1 MKEHS
6 PDPYKVLHLDPA
18 ATAREVSRV
27 YRALVRAH
35 HPDTRA
41 PGAVAADP
49 DSGAQELR
57 DQELRDIMDAYAI
70 LRDPVKRAAY
80 DRQRAGSPRPET
92 VPSPRNPQG
101 PSVRSSQGP
110 SGAAL
115 IIGPVRWE
123 NTGRPAPRRQV
134 AGEPVTGAR
143 DLFHQLRD
151 RRAAGA
157 GEPAPGRYRIPWW
170 MPWWILH

>member
-6 PDPYKVLHLDPA
+6 PDPYKVLRLDPA
-18 ATAREVSRV
+18 ATAREVSRA

-41 PGAVAADP
+41 PRAVAAGP
-49 DSGAQELR
+49 DTGA
-57 DQELRDIMDAYAI
+57 QELRDIMDAYAI

-80 DRQRAGSPRPET
+80 DRQRAGSPRPEN

-123 NTGRPAPRRQV
+123 PPAGQAHGQQPTS
-134 AGEPVTGAR
+134 PW
-143 DLFHQLRD
+143 DLFHQLPE
-151 RRAAGA
+151 RRAARDEEGS
-157 GEPAPGRYRIPWW
+157 APGGYRIPWW
-170 MPWWILH
+170 ILH

>member
-1 MKEHS
+1 MKEHR
-6 PDPYKVLHLDPA
+6 PDPYTILHLDPA
-18 ATAREVSRV
+18 ATAREINRA

-35 HPDTRA
+35 HPDTR
-41 PGAVAADP
+41 PPRAVAASP
-49 DSGAQELR
+49 ESGPQELR
-57 DQELRDIMDAYAI
+57 DEELRDIMDAYAI

-80 DRQRAGSPRPET
+80 DRQRAGSPRPEN
-92 VPSPRNPQG
+92 VPVPRHPQG

-123 NTGRPAPRRQV
+123 PPAGQAHRQQ
-134 AGEPVTGAR
+134 PTSPW
-143 DLFHQLRD
+143 DLFHQSPERREARD
-151 RRAAGA
+151 
-157 GEPAPGRYRIPWW
+157 EEDPAPGGYQ